1 MRARGMVHR
10 HRKAANRITKKGI
23 MKIDCNFIEILPI
36 PNPRQRVIIFNK
48 VDKLLTLIMGYDII
62 ITIIDENLNK

>member
-1 MRARGMVHR
+1 
-10 HRKAANRITKKGI
+10 

-48 VDKLLTLIMGYDII
+48 VNKLLTLIMGYDII

>member
-1 MRARGMVHR
+1 MVLYR
-10 HRKAANRITKKGI
+10 HRKAANGITKKGI

-48 VDKLLTLIMGYDII
+48 VNKLLTIIMGYDII